1 MKIKKEQSKEFLSM
15 KMELSLTP
23 NQMYLARNALSDLGT
38 EDPDCRRIQ
47 EAFNN
52 AMGRCFCKK

>member
-1 MKIKKEQSKEFLSM
+1 MAKQKESKEFLSM

-38 EDPDCRRIQ
+38 EDPDCRKIQ
-47 EAFNN
+47 LAFAN
-52 AMGRCFCKK
+52 AMLDALAKN